1 MRTFSLKQSQVR
13 RDWFI
18 VDAEGLILGRL
29 SAVVASYLRGKH
41 KPEFSP
47 NMNCGDNVIVIN
59 AEKVQVTG
67 NNKLDDHKFYWHTGY
82 PGGIKE
88 RSLNDILTGA
98 HPERAIENAV
108 RRMLPKGALGRQMLK
123 NLKVYRGAD
132 HPHAGQQPKVLD
144 VASMDSKNVKRS

>member
-1 MRTFSLKQSQVR
+1 MRTFSLKQSQVK

-29 SAVVASYLRGKH
+29 SAVVAAYLRGKH

-47 NMNCGDNVIVIN
+47 NMNCGDNVVVIN
-59 AEKVQVTG
+59 AEKIQVTG
-67 NNKLDDHKFYWHTGY
+67 NNKLKDHKFYWHTGY
-82 PGGIKE
+82 PGGLKE
-88 RSLNDILTGA
+88 RSLKDILTGA

-108 RRMLPKGALGRQMLK
+108 RRMLPKGPLGRQMLR
-123 NLKVYRGAD
+123 NLKVYCGSE

-144 VASMDSKNVKRS
+144 VASMNSKNVKRS